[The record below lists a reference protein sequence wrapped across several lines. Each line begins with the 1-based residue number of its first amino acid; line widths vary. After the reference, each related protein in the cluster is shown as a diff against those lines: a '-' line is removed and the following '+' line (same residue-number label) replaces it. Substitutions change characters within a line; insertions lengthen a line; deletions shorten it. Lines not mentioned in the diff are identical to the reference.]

1 MATMIILSLCA
12 VIIAVIGA
20 WYFIA
25 QDNFWM
31 FIICIVLAFA
41 GIVASNKYLSN
52 ETERDIKNQ
61 CNEIIAEKN
70 AEIESLKAII
80 EENKSDTYY
89 LNAEI
94 FNQIDLN
101 NGNYAVNFINTESG
115 NIYTWIGEYEYPDD
129 VPYLLTMDS
138 KETDNVKDDEII
150 VVWMDMD

>member
-41 GIVASNKYLSN
+41 GIVASNEYLSN

-138 KETDNVKDDEII
+138 KETDSIEDDKIL
-150 VVWMDMD
+150 VVWMDMN

>member
-31 FIICIVLAFA
+31 FIICIVLVFA
-41 GIVASNKYLSN
+41 GIVASNEYLSN

-80 EENKSDTYY
+80 EKNKSDIYY
-89 LNAEI
+89 LGAEI
-94 FNQIDLN
+94 VSQINLN
-101 NGNYAVNFINTESG
+101 GATYEISFIDVENGNVYK
-115 NIYTWIGEYEYPDD
+115 WIADYEYPDD

-150 VVWMDMD
+150 VVWMDMN

>member
-41 GIVASNKYLSN
+41 GIVTSNEYLSN

-89 LNAEI
+89 LNVEI

-101 NGNYAVNFINTESG
+101 NGNYAVNFIGAESG

-150 VVWMDMD
+150 VVWMDMN

>member
-1 MATMIILSLCA
+1 MTAMIILSLCA

-61 CNEIIAEKN
+61 YNEIVAEKN

-150 VVWMDMD
+150 VVWMDMN

>member
-1 MATMIILSLCA
+1 MTAMIILSLCA

-150 VVWMDMD
+150 VVWMDMN

>member
-1 MATMIILSLCA
+1 MAAMIILSLCA

-94 FNQIDLN
+94 LNQIDLN

>member
-1 MATMIILSLCA
+1 MTVMIILSLCA

-41 GIVASNKYLSN
+41 GIVASNEYLSN

-89 LNAEI
+89 LGAEI
-94 FNQIDLN
+94 KNQTLFNNKYYINFIDVE
-101 NGNYAVNFINTESG
+101 NGNFYVWTDDYA
-115 NIYTWIGEYEYPDD
+115 YPDD
-129 VPYLLTMDS
+129 ATYLLTMDS
-138 KETDNVKDDEII
+138 KGTANSTDDEIL
-150 VVWMDMD
+150 VVWMDMN

>member
-1 MATMIILSLCA
+1 MAAMIILSLCA

-150 VVWMDMD
+150 VVWMDMN

>member
-1 MATMIILSLCA
+1 MTSMIILSLCA

-20 WYFIA
+20 WYFIT

-41 GIVASNKYLSN
+41 GIVASNEYLSN

-80 EENKSDTYY
+80 EENKSDIYY
-89 LNAEI
+89 LGAEI
-94 FNQIDLN
+94 VSQINLN
-101 NGNYAVNFINTESG
+101 GATYEISFVDVENGNVYK
-115 NIYTWIGEYEYPDD
+115 WIADYEYPDD

-150 VVWMDMD
+150 VVWMDMN

>member
-1 MATMIILSLCA
+1 MAAMIILSLCA

-41 GIVASNKYLSN
+41 GIVTGNKYLSN
-52 ETERDIKNQ
+52 ETEHNIKNQ
-61 CNEIIAEKN
+61 YDEIIAEKN
-70 AEIESLKAII
+70 AEIESLIK
-80 EENKSDTYY
+80 ENKSDTYY
-89 LNAEI
+89 LGAEI
-94 FNQIDLN
+94 VSQINLN
-101 NGNYAVNFINTESG
+101 GATYEISFVDVENGNVYK
-115 NIYTWIGEYEYPDD
+115 WIADYEYPDD

-150 VVWMDMD
+150 VVWMDMN

>member
-1 MATMIILSLCA
+1 MIILSLCA

>member
-1 MATMIILSLCA
+1 MAAMIILSLCA

-70 AEIESLKAII
+70 AEIESLKVII

>member
-1 MATMIILSLCA
+1 MAAMIILSLCA

-138 KETDNVKDDEII
+138 KETDSIKDDEII
-150 VVWMDMD
+150 VVWMDMN

>member
-41 GIVASNKYLSN
+41 GIVASNEYLSN

-150 VVWMDMD
+150 VVWMDMN

>member
-1 MATMIILSLCA
+1 MIILSLCA

-61 CNEIIAEKN
+61 YNEIVAEKN

-150 VVWMDMD
+150 VVWMDMN

>member
-41 GIVASNKYLSN
+41 GIVASNEYLSN

-138 KETDNVKDDEII
+138 KETDSIEDDKIL

>member
-1 MATMIILSLCA
+1 MAAMIILSLCA

>member
-1 MATMIILSLCA
+1 MTVMIILSLCA

-20 WYFIA
+20 WCFIA

-41 GIVASNKYLSN
+41 GIVASNEYLSN